1 MAESA
6 NLSMSEL
13 QAKSG
18 DRISQALAPWLES
31 QIAGAA
37 NMQLRNIVEPKQGL
51 TSDTILFDAVW
62 QAGGGQQTR
71 PLVARIQ
78 RNTVCP
84 MLADVF
90 FQHDVMQLIAAHSEV
105 SVPHIVF
112 AERAGVALGQPF
124 FLMDRVN
131 GRVPSDFPLFHAEG
145 WVFDLPVEQR
155 ARLWWNAIDE
165 MAKLHRIDSAHFAL
179 IGKLDEDQGA
189 LFYLHNFIRKWLEW
203 AAQGQSFPVLE
214 EALLYLCSHVPAG
227 EKCGLIWND
236 ARMGNTMFA
245 DDLSV
250 AALFDFEVASLGP
263 AEIDLAWWLYCED
276 LFSEQFGAERLAGIP
291 HEQEAIKGF
300 ERLYDRAMPD
310 FDYYL
315 AIAAL
320 KHAVLSIRDYSNGKT
335 VETPDALPGFALDR
349 LVRSIERHKQAHA

>member
-1 MAESA
+1 MSKTPTKAE
-6 NLSMSEL
+6 N
-13 QAKSG
+13 
-18 DRISQALAPWLES
+18 RISRLLAPWLES

-37 NMQLRNIVEPKQGL
+37 EMQVRNIVEPKQGL
-51 TSDTILFDAVW
+51 TSDTILFEAVW
-62 QAGGGQQTR
+62 QDGACSHAR

-78 RNTVCP
+78 RQTVCP

-90 FQHDVMQLIAAHSEV
+90 FQHDVMQLLAAHSDV
-105 SVPHIVF
+105 AVPHIAF
-112 AERAGVALGQPF
+112 SDPAGTVLGQPL

-145 WVFDLPVEQR
+145 WVFDLPSEHR
-155 ARLWWNAIDE
+155 TRLWWNGIQE
-165 MAKLHRIDSAHFAL
+165 MAKLHRIDGAHFAF
-179 IGKLDEDQGA
+179 IGKLENEPGSS
-189 LFYLHNFIRKWLEW
+189 FYLHNFIGKWLEW
-203 AAQGQSFPVLE
+203 AAQGQSFAILE
-214 EALLYLCSHVPAG
+214 EALSYLCDHVPSG
-227 EKCGLIWND
+227 EQSGLVWND

-276 LFSEQFGAERLAGIP
+276 LFSEQFGIERLAGIP
-291 HEQEAIKGF
+291 PAPEAIRGF
-300 ERLYDRAMPD
+300 ERLYGRVMPD
-310 FDYYL
+310 FDYYQ

-335 VETPDALPGFALDR
+335 VETPEALPGFAIDR
-349 LVRSIERHKQAHA
+349 LARSIERHKQIHA

>member
-1 MAESA
+1 
-6 NLSMSEL
+6 MSL
-13 QAKSG
+13 PQKKSV
-18 DRISQALAPWLES
+18 DRISRALAPWLES
-31 QIAGAA
+31 QIASATD
-37 NMQLRNIVEPKQGL
+37 MQVRNIVAPKQGL
-51 TSDTILFDAVW
+51 TSDTILFEAVW
-62 QAGGGQQTR
+62 EDGGGSQMR

-78 RNTVCP
+78 RETVCP

-90 FQHDVMQLIAAHSEV
+90 FQHDVMQAIAAHSEV
-105 SVPHIVF
+105 AVPHIAF
-112 AERAGVALGQPF
+112 AERDGTALGQPF

-131 GRVPSDFPLFHAEG
+131 GLVPSDFPLFHSEG
-145 WVFDLPVEQR
+145 WIFDLPVEHR
-155 ARLWWNAIDE
+155 TRLWWNGIEE
-165 MAKLHRIDSAHFAL
+165 MAKLHRLDGAQFAF
-179 IGKLDEDQGA
+179 IGTTENHQGS
-189 LFYLHNFIRKWLEW
+189 LFYLHNFIGKWLEW

-214 EALLYLCSHVPAG
+214 VALSYLCDNVPAG
-227 EKCGLIWND
+227 EQSGLVWND

-276 LFSEQFGAERLAGIP
+276 LFSEQFGVERLAGIP
-291 HEQEAIKGF
+291 LAQEAIRGF

-335 VETPDALPGFALDR
+335 VETPEALPGFAIDR
-349 LVRSIERHKQAHA
+349 LARSIERHKQVQA

>member
-1 MAESA
+1 
-6 NLSMSEL
+6 MSNP
-13 QAKSG
+13 QAKSD
-18 DRISQALAPWLES
+18 DRMNQALAPWLES
-31 QIAGAA
+31 QIPGATD
-37 NMQLRNIVEPKQGL
+37 MQIRNVIEPKQGL

-62 QAGGGQQTR
+62 QEGGRSHTR

-78 RNTVCP
+78 RDTVCP

-90 FQHDVMQLIAAHSEV
+90 FQHDVMQAIAAHSEV
-105 SVPHIVF
+105 AVAHIAL
-112 AERAGVALGQPF
+112 AERDGRAQGQPF
-124 FLMDRVN
+124 FLMDRVE

-145 WVFDLPVEQR
+145 WVFDLPAAHR
-155 ARLWWNAIDE
+155 ARLWWNGIEE
-165 MAKLHRIDSAHFAL
+165 MAKLHRIDGAHFAF
-179 IGKLDEDQGA
+179 IGNMDDDPGS
-189 LFYLHNFIRKWLEW
+189 LFYLHNFIGKWLEW

-214 EALLYLCSHVPAG
+214 EALAYLCGHVPDGAQ
-227 EKCGLIWND
+227 CGLVWND

-276 LFSEQFGAERLAGIP
+276 LFSEQFGVERLAGIP
-291 HEQEAIKGF
+291 SSQEAIKGV
-300 ERLYDRAMPD
+300 ERLYGRAMPD

-320 KHAVLSIRDYSNGKT
+320 KHAVLLIRDYSNGKT

-349 LVRSIERHKQAHA
+349 LAGSIERHKQLHA

>member
-1 MAESA
+1 
-6 NLSMSEL
+6 MSEQ
-13 QAKSG
+13 QAKAG
-18 DRISQALAPWLES
+18 DRISRALAPWLER

-37 NMQLRNIVEPKQGL
+37 NMQLRNVVEPKQGL

-62 QAGGGQQTR
+62 QDGWGSQTR
-71 PLVARIQ
+71 PLVVRVQ
-78 RNTVCP
+78 RKTVCP

-90 FQHDVMQLIAAHSEV
+90 FQHDVMQAIAAHSDV
-105 SVPHIVF
+105 SVPHIAF
-112 AERAGVALGQPF
+112 AERAASALGQPF

-145 WVFDLPVEQR
+145 WVFDLPTEHR
-155 ARLWWNAIDE
+155 ERLWWNGIEE
-165 MAKLHRIDSAHFAL
+165 MAKLHSIDAVHFGF
-179 IGKLDEDQGA
+179 IGDVTTEQGSS
-189 LFYLHNFIRKWLEW
+189 FYLHNFIGKWLEW
-203 AAQGQSFPVLE
+203 AAQGQFFPVLE
-214 EALLYLCSHVPAG
+214 EALAYLCGHVPAG
-227 EKCGLIWND
+227 EQSGLVWND

-263 AEIDLAWWLYCED
+263 SEIDLAWWLYCED
-276 LFSEQFGAERLAGIP
+276 LFSEQFGVERLAGIP
-291 HEQEAIKGF
+291 NEQEAIKGF
-300 ERLYDRAMPD
+300 ERLYDRPMHD

-349 LVRSIERHKQAHA
+349 LSRSIERHKQVHA

>member
-1 MAESA
+1 
-6 NLSMSEL
+6 MSKPQE
-13 QAKSG
+13 KSG
-18 DRISQALAPWLES
+18 DRISRALAPWLES

-37 NMQLRNIVEPKQGL
+37 NMQLCNVVEPKQGL

-62 QAGGGQQTR
+62 QEGGGSQTR

-78 RNTVCP
+78 RETVCP

-90 FQHDVMQLIAAHSEV
+90 FQHDVMQKIAAQSEV
-105 SVPHIVF
+105 VIPHIAF
-112 AERAGVALGQPF
+112 ADRSGAALGQPF

-131 GRVPSDFPLFHAEG
+131 GHVPSDFPLFHAEG
-145 WVFDLPVEQR
+145 WVFDLPVEHR
-155 ARLWWNAIDE
+155 TRLWWNGINE
-165 MAKLHRIDSAHFAL
+165 MAKLHRIDGAHFAF
-179 IGKLDEDQGA
+179 IGNVATEQGSS
-189 LFYLHNFIRKWLEW
+189 FYLHNFIGKWLEW

-214 EALLYLCSHVPAG
+214 EALAYLCGHVPAG
-227 EKCGLIWND
+227 EQSGLVWND

-276 LFSEQFGAERLAGIP
+276 LFSEQFGVERLAGIP
-291 HEQEAIKGF
+291 PAEEAIRGF
-300 ERLYDRAMPD
+300 ERLYGRPMPE

-335 VETPDALPGFALDR
+335 VETPDALPGFAIDR
-349 LVRSIERHKQAHA
+349 LTRSIERHKQVHA

>member
-1 MAESA
+1 V
-6 NLSMSEL
+6 SEQ
-13 QAKSG
+13 QAKAG
-18 DRISQALAPWLES
+18 DRISRALAPWLEG
-31 QIAGAA
+31 QITGATEL
-37 NMQLRNIVEPKQGL
+37 QLHNVIEPKQGL

-62 QAGGGQQTR
+62 QDGGGAQTR

-78 RNTVCP
+78 RETACL

-90 FQHDVMQLIAAHSEV
+90 FQHDVMQAIAAHSEV
-105 SVPHIVF
+105 SVPHIAF
-112 AERAGVALGQPF
+112 AERDGSALGQPF
-124 FLMDRVN
+124 FLMERVS

-145 WVFDLPVEQR
+145 WVFDLPVER
-155 ARLWWNAIDE
+155 RTRLWWNGINE
-165 MAKLHRIDSAHFAL
+165 MAKLHSIDGAHFAF
-179 IGKLDEDQGA
+179 IGKLDEDQGS

-214 EALLYLCSHVPAG
+214 EALFYLCGHVPAG
-227 EKCGLIWND
+227 EQSGLVWND
-236 ARMGNTMFA
+236 ARMGNSMFA

-276 LFSEQFGAERLAGIP
+276 LFSEQFGVERLAGIP

-349 LVRSIERHKQAHA
+349 LARSIERHKQAHA